1 MFCAA
6 SSQGS
11 FASRVWPLIW
21 PVVVISFPSHLHL
34 FLLALPR
41 IILCGRLGSF
51 LHLPGCIIGQL
62 CRFFRAPPGLALRGW
77 RQDCRRSAP
86 PMCSLAG
93 LYLPGLCIPFCWRLC
108 GVILPNFRRLLFCL
122 RSVVLRSLHG
132 VILRRGL
139 RSVVLCILAR
149 VFLGRFANVLQLIGL
164 GYLLVWSHGS
174 RLAPWVR
181 IRQDEP
187 RMRTVVRVYRRRKR
201 RLHVKSEARIFP
213 GPRQARNMDRWP

>member
-1 MFCAA
+1 MCENTPADIERLPRRKRWA
-6 SSQGS
+6 RQSLPPPDKRRSIADRKISGQLIEPPTAGIS
-11 FASRVWPLIW
+11 CSVLHRAKVHSPARVRPLIR

-93 LYLPGLCIPFCWRLC
+93 LYLPGLCIPVLLALVR
-108 GVILPNFRRLLFCL
+108 GDPAELPPAALLFAQRRL
-122 RSVVLRSLHG
+122 
-132 VILRRGL
+132 
-139 RSVVLCILAR
+139 A
-149 VFLGRFANVLQLIGL
+149 
-164 GYLLVWSHGS
+164 
-174 RLAPWVR
+174 
-181 IRQDEP
+181 
-187 RMRTVVRVYRRRKR
+187 
-201 RLHVKSEARIFP
+201 
-213 GPRQARNMDRWP
+213 